1 MDVIGT
7 KRQPVDTDTLKIAA
21 MKDIAVQ
28 LGRIELPAS
37 TSIDT
42 TEIVLAL
49 KAVNESLQKLIQLSQ
64 KPEQEKR
71 EIDKLDVV
79 RDDSNHRIKTV
90 RVHYK

>member
-7 KRQPVDTDTLKIAA
+7 KRQPVDIDAQKVAA
-21 MKDIAVQ
+21 MNAIAVQ
-28 LGRIELPAS
+28 LGHIELPAS